1 MIALEH
7 QVIEF
12 IDNITESNDID
23 GRIEIIE
30 ALAVMSMG
38 ALREIF
44 GAEDMKTWLEAVSI
58 MLMQPLDEEVV
69 H

>member
-1 MIALEH
+1 MLFNTAQAQH
-7 QVIEF
+7 
-12 IDNITESNDID
+12 DIVQ
-23 GRIEIIE
+23 RIETLE

-58 MLMQPLDEEVV
+58 MLMQPLDDEVL